1 MGKPRKKR
9 LANLQQGFTLVELL
23 VAMAMAGIVI
33 GAIYSTYK
41 SQQDSYVAQT
51 HVAEMQQN
59 LRAALYVIGR
69 DIRMAGFNPAD
80 INNLAGFEQ
89 SLLDGDG
96 NEATDPTRM
105 AFTIDDDADGAISS
119 TLSANNNAEQIAYRK
134 FVDVPN
140 DIYRLEK
147 FTYDAVLG
155 WDWRTVAEN
164 IDAIDFVYLDDNGTS
179 IDPTTATNLPLI
191 RSVQI
196 TLLARSTHI
205 ANDYTNNQTYVNQR
219 DVSEVGFYWSFTA
232 PGDNYRRRLLTTEI
246 RCRNMGI

>member
-9 LANLQQGFTLVELL
+9 LANLQQGFTLVELI
-23 VAMAMAGIVI
+23 VAVAIAGIVM

-41 SQQDSYVAQT
+41 SQQHSYTAQT
-51 HVAEMQQN
+51 HVVEMQQN

-119 TLSANNNAEQIAYRK
+119 TLSANNNAEQIAYRLSG
-134 FVDVPN
+134 N
-140 DIYRLEK
+140 ALEK

-196 TLLARSTHI
+196 SLVAKTGRIDKDFSGTPA
-205 ANDYTNNQTYVNQR
+205 YNNQQGTEILEAK
-219 DVSEVGFYWSFTA
+219 S
-232 PGDNYRRRLLTTEI
+232 DNYRRRLLTTEI

>member
-1 MGKPRKKR
+1 MGKSRKKR

-69 DIRMAGFNPAD
+69 DIRMAGFNPAGITD
-80 INNLAGFEQ
+80 LAGFVP
-89 SLLDGDG
+89 SLPDGDT
-96 NEATDPTRM
+96 TDTTNAENI
-105 AFTIDDDADGAISS
+105 AFTIDDDANGAIN
-119 TLSANNNAEQIAYRK
+119 TDDDDEQIAYRIYE
-134 FVDVPN
+134 DIPN
-140 DIYRLEK
+140 DIYELQKSKVSTDEW
-147 FTYDAVLG
+147 L
-155 WDWRTVAEN
+155 TVADN
-164 IDAIDFVYLDDNGTS
+164 IEAIDFVYLDDNG
-179 IDPTTATNLPLI
+179 DPVDPATVTNLPLI

-196 TLLARSTHI
+196 SLVARTGRKDKSFPGTP
-205 ANDYTNNQTYVNQR
+205 AFFNQQDDQIFDPKT
-219 DVSEVGFYWSFTA
+219 
-232 PGDNYRRRLLTTEI
+232 DNIRRRLLTTEI